1 MAHLFVDSAISVE
14 ILKQEEK
21 ILKNKRTHLLE
32 EKELLEP
39 RSNQPLNLE
48 ELVEKLPQ
56 ATNLIR
62 EWIENAEGENIT
74 LLLDALDV
82 KIKASKTEV
91 QISGA
96 MPIVTEKD
104 ENLVTI
110 ARTLALQHAYSHL
123 FLRL

>member
-1 MAHLFVDSAISVE
+1 MPDVE
-14 ILKQEEK
+14 TAVL
-21 ILKNKRTHLLE
+21 
-32 EKELLEP
+32 
-39 RSNQPLNLE
+39 
-48 ELVEKLPQ
+48 

-91 QISGA
+91 QISGV
-96 MPIVTEKD
+96 MPIVTKKD

-110 ARTLALQHAYSHL
+110 ARTSALQHAYSHL

>member
-1 MAHLFVDSAISVE
+1 LD
-14 ILKQEEK
+14 
-21 ILKNKRTHLLE
+21 LE
-32 EKELLEP
+32 EIA
-39 RSNQPLNLE
+39 
-48 ELVEKLPQ
+48 EKLPQ

-62 EWIENAEGENIT
+62 EWIENAESENIT

-110 ARTLALQHAYSHL
+110 ARTLALRHAYNHL
-123 FLRL
+123 

>member
-56 ATNLIR
+56 ATYLIR

-110 ARTLALQHAYSHL
+110 ARTLALRHAYNHL
-123 FLRL
+123 YQEP